1 MERSLTIKLEGK
13 VALVTGGGKG
23 LGRAIS
29 LAFAREGA
37 DVAMA
42 ARTKS
47 PLEETAEEI
56 RKMGRRAYP
65 FVADISDEDQVNE
78 FVSSAVSYLGRI
90 DILVNNTGIAG
101 PTVPVANLAMEDW
114 DRVLAVNL
122 TGAYLCAKA
131 ALKHMIKNKSGN
143 ILNISSTA
151 GIKGLWRRAPY
162 VVSKSGIL
170 GLTKT
175 LALEVGVHG
184 IRVNAI
190 CPGPVE
196 GERMDRVFRA
206 RAKAMGISPDMARKR
221 AMDEAAL
228 RRLVSPEEVART
240 AVFLASSDSE
250 GITGQVIR
258 VDAGIE
264 KSRDLTFSR
273 APYPDTCTAEPQ
285 RYGRQGLFPP
295 LPNQR

>member
-1 MERSLTIKLEGK
+1 M
-13 VALVTGGGKG
+13 
-23 LGRAIS
+23 
-29 LAFAREGA
+29 AFAREGA

-47 PLEETAEEI
+47 PLEETAEGI

-65 FVADISDEDQVNE
+65 FVADISNEDQVNE

-114 DRVLAVNL
+114 ERVLAVNL

-228 RRLVSPEEVART
+228 GRLVSPEEVAGA

-258 VDAGIE
+258 VDAGL
-264 KSRDLTFSR
+264 D
-273 APYPDTCTAEPQ
+273 
-285 RYGRQGLFPP
+285 
-295 LPNQR
+295 

>member
-1 MERSLTIKLEGK
+1 M
-13 VALVTGGGKG
+13 
-23 LGRAIS
+23 
-29 LAFAREGA
+29 AFAREGA

-47 PLEETAEEI
+47 PLEQTAEEI
-56 RKMGRRAYP
+56 RKMGRRAFP
-65 FVADISDEDQVNE
+65 FVADISNEDQVNE
-78 FVSSAVSYLGRI
+78 FVSSAVNYLGRI

-143 ILNISSTA
+143 ILNISSSA
-151 GIKGLWRRAPY
+151 GIKVLWRRAPY

-170 GLTKT
+170 ALTKV

-196 GERMDRVFRA
+196 GERMDGVFRA
-206 RAKAMGISPDMARKR
+206 RAKAMGISPDIARKT

-228 RRLVSPEEVART
+228 GRLVSPEEVAGT

-250 GITGQVIR
+250 GITGQIIR
-258 VDAGIE
+258 VDAGLE
-264 KSRDLTFSR
+264 
-273 APYPDTCTAEPQ
+273 
-285 RYGRQGLFPP
+285 
-295 LPNQR
+295 